1 MLPRSLMP
9 DRTLWADL
17 HVEGQ
22 DMRVFG
28 LHSITGCDHVMAK
41 SYQFLSYAEAVDEM
55 RPDIVDIDAN
65 EPRIDGYSAEEMT
78 FFKQRSR
85 DNGAPTFFRTLEE
98 CGLRDSLIRNV
109 DTSRPIEGR
118 CITCSHVIRS
128 NKDKVRY
135 DFVYLNGSRFID
147 YSCRYDYDGAVK
159 AGSDHAA
166 ITVDMKLC

>member
-1 MLPRSLMP
+1 MAIIASDDIEVRGSGVLPRSLMP

-55 RPDIVDIDAN
+55 RPDIVGIDAN

-78 FFKQRSR
+78 SSSREVETTAPPRSSER
-85 DNGAPTFFRTLEE
+85 WRNA
-98 CGLRDSLIRNV
+98 DSG
-109 DTSRPIEGR
+109 T
-118 CITCSHVIRS
+118 RS
-128 NKDKVRY
+128 
-135 DFVYLNGSRFID
+135 
-147 YSCRYDYDGAVK
+147 
-159 AGSDHAA
+159 
-166 ITVDMKLC
+166 